1 MRRMNCQTDTMHCV
15 NLVWKKR
22 VCKLNISLLILKL
35 LVEEWK
41 TMETV
46 DLMNLM
52 SLLVLV
58 LSNSVHILI
67 IMGPQVIASNMMM
80 QIITSCIYV

>member
-1 MRRMNCQTDTMHCV
+1 
-15 NLVWKKR
+15 
-22 VCKLNISLLILKL
+22 
-35 LVEEWK
+35 
-41 TMETV
+41 METV